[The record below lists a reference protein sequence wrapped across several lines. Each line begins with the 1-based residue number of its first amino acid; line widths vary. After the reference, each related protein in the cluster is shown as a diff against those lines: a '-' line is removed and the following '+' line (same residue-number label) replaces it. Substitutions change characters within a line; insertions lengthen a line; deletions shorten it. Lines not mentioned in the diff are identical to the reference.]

1 MQGFLLKR
9 AVLELKNIQLGPDQ
23 IHKLRGFI
31 GNLFMEHD
39 IIHNHSLKTGN
50 VIYRYPLIQF
60 KVVDDIPI
68 IVAMTEKAIDVFSEL
83 FMKLDEIDIDGVK
96 IPVHEE
102 SLKVENVE
110 FGISEK
116 SHKYEFTAPWIA
128 LNQEKYKKYHA
139 LDSLQEKSEKLNS
152 ILVENLLSMS
162 EYLDYTV
169 EEQFDAI
176 VRVTPVKVNLKKKS
190 LMGFRGMFD
199 VNFAIPDDFGIGKS
213 VSRGFG
219 NVRRVEK

>member
-1 MQGFLLKR
+1 MQGFLLKK
-9 AVLELKNIQLGPDQ
+9 AVLELKNIKLRPEH

-31 GNLFMEHD
+31 GNLFIEHD

-60 KVVDDIPI
+60 KVVDDVPTI
-68 IVAMTEKAIDVFSEL
+68 IAITERAINIFSEI

-96 IPVHEE
+96 IPVHEK
-102 SLKVENVE
+102 SLKVEDVG
-110 FGISEK
+110 FGVSEK
-116 SHKYEFTAPWIA
+116 SYKYEFTAPWIA
-128 LNQEKYKKYHA
+128 LNQENYKKYHA
-139 LDSLQEKSEKLNS
+139 LDSLQEKREKLNA
-152 ILVENLLSMS
+152 IMVGNLLSMS
-162 EYLDYTV
+162 KYLDYTV
-169 EEQFDAI
+169 EEQLNAI

-199 VNFAIPDDFGIGKS
+199 VNFLIPDDFGIGKS

-219 NVRRVEK
+219 NVRRLEK